1 LKTGCLIETKSVYR
15 FTLDIR
21 KKFLTMGAQG
31 QAVQRSCAHT
41 IPGGIQAQ
49 VRWAPGR
56 LICWVAALSMAWG
69 LELGGL

>member
-1 LKTGCLIETKSVYR
+1 
-15 FTLDIR
+15 
-21 KKFLTMGAQG
+21 MGAQG
-31 QAVQRSCAHT
+31 QAAQRSCAHP
-41 IPGGIQAQ
+41 IPGGIQDQ